1 VHELSI
7 ALKLWELC
15 QADRAAHG
23 EASIQSV
30 RIAVGELASVD
41 PKMLEYAWTDVA
53 AGAGVA
59 APALTIAWCPVRQSC
74 ARCGEV
80 AERQA
85 GSWLRLC
92 PTCAEPLR
100 VEGGDELDLLG
111 IDFEEHTGVRP
122 C

>member
-1 VHELSI
+1 MHELSI

-15 QADRAAHG
+15 EAGRAEHG
-23 EASIQSV
+23 NARIHSV
-30 RIAVGELASVD
+30 SIAVGELASVD
-41 PKMLEYAWTDVA
+41 PRMLEYAWGDVA
-53 AGAGVA
+53 RGAGVP
-59 APALTIAWCPVRQSC
+59 APALSVEWCPARQTC

-92 PTCAEPLR
+92 PMCAEPLR
-100 VEGGDELDLLG
+100 VEGGDELDLLE
-111 IDFEEHTGVRP
+111 IDFSGNEGATG